1 MLTERVPCPRK
12 GIEMSKQKKMSLNQ
26 RLLLIAITAFV
37 PMLFCLIYALV
48 SLNNATTAYSKIT
61 HNVTY
66 ANQCME
72 FKDRMDYSMYLAVI
86 GKKDYEVLGKGE
98 MTVNG
103 TVTVNPLKYIEET
116 KEKCLELSNLA
127 TVDLNRS
134 QMRRMRNML
143 ESLEYRV
150 VEMERMINGEG
161 TYDENMEYL
170 DQNIYM
176 LTSIIEEGFIS
187 YIQNETTNLN
197 EVRKEQEEQNRRVY
211 SFCIGISLL
220 AISASVYFTIKA
232 LQSVTVPIRKLCD
245 LTQKVAE
252 GDFTVKSKVDDMDE
266 IAVLTRSFNEMT
278 EEIGGLVDDIKEKE
292 KNLYLMET
300 KLLQEQINPHFLYN
314 TLDTIIWLAE
324 DRQYKAVVSMV
335 TSLSSFF
342 RSTLSSGKDFIT
354 VREEE
359 NHIES
364 YLKIQQ
370 VRYQDIME
378 YRIEMEPEILDITI
392 PKLLL
397 QPLVE
402 NALYH
407 GVKKKRGK
415 STILVRGWCEKERLI
430 FKVIDNGKGMTLEE
444 LDRLREN
451 IRRNPDERTSKSF
464 GLANVNQRIQHYYG
478 KEYGLFIESELGAKT
493 EATIIIKTSLS

>member
-1 MLTERVPCPRK
+1 MTDN
-12 GIEMSKQKKMSLNQ
+12 KKMSLNK
-26 RLLLIAITAFV
+26 RLFVIAIAAFV
-37 PMLFCLIYALV
+37 PMLLGLIYALV
-48 SLNNATTAYSKIT
+48 SLNNATTAYEKIT
-61 HNVTY
+61 HSVTY

-72 FKDRMDYSMYLAVI
+72 FKKRMDYSMYLAVI
-86 GKKDYEVLGKGE
+86 GKKEYEELGKE

-103 TVTVNPLKYIEET
+103 TVTVNPLEYVQQM
-116 KEKCLELSNLA
+116 KEKCSELSRLA
-127 TVDLNRS
+127 TVESNRS

-143 ESLEYRV
+143 ESLEGNV
-150 VEMERMINGEG
+150 LELETMIEGEG
-161 TYDENMEYL
+161 LYDENMEYL

-176 LTSIIEEGFIS
+176 VTSIIEDGFSEYIS
-187 YIQNETTNLN
+187 VETTNLN
-197 EVRKEQEEQNRRVY
+197 EIKKEQEEKNNNVY
-211 SFCIGISLL
+211 RICIWGAIL
-220 AISASVYFTIKA
+220 AIVSSVYFSIKA
-232 LQSVTVPIRKLCD
+232 LKSVTVPIRKLCN

-252 GDFTVKSKVDDMDE
+252 GDFTVKSKVDDVDE

-292 KNLYLMET
+292 KNLYMMET

-314 TLDTIIWLAE
+314 TLDTIVWLAE
-324 DRQYKAVVSMV
+324 DNQKKEVVSMV

-342 RSTLSSGKDFIT
+342 RSTLSGGKDFIT
-354 VREEE
+354 VKEEQ

-378 YRIEMEPEILDITI
+378 YRIEMEQDILDIVI

-407 GVKKKRGK
+407 GVKNKRGK
-415 STILVRGWCEKERLI
+415 SMILVKGRKQDENLI
-430 FKVIDNGKGMTLEE
+430 FKVIDNGKGMTKEQLK
-444 LDRLREN
+444 RLREN
-451 IRRNPDERTSKSF
+451 LKKAPDERATDSF

-478 KEYGLFIESELGAKT
+478 KNYGIFIQSEYGIQT
-493 EATIIIKTSLS
+493 EVTVIMKTSIE